1 MMDDNLEE
9 RAKRFK
15 EQMGKHAEKLHPGG
29 KMKTVKTS
37 DIKDAPIRHESLPP
51 KMLKTL
57 KLLYD
62 DVGRYVQ
69 PTLEQWELGFM
80 RDTHPEREVTAW
92 CRIAFAWHDFHKR
105 YHGDKRL
112 RDEEEKKLVGAL
124 SMISCGIT
132 DVKELR
138 LPESTGRRL
147 LKCYLDAGDE
157 Q

>member
-1 MMDDNLEE
+1 MDDNLEE

-57 KLLYD
+57 GQLYD

-80 RDTHPEREVTAW
+80 RDTHPEREVRVW
-92 CRIAFAWHDFHKR
+92 CGIAMAWHIFHKR
-105 YHGDKRL
+105 HTGYERL
-112 RDEEEKKLVGAL
+112 RDEEEKKLVSAL
-124 SMISCGIT
+124 SMISCGTT

-147 LKCYLDAGDE
+147 LECYLDAKKD